1 MRSRLS
7 RVDLLMVIPSAA
19 NVPRILRRLLPCWA
33 ACFGLIKSPC
43 FLLELHVHNRVGVKF
58 GFKAAAQGSEV
69 GVNVGIALDAPAGGL
84 GQGFDGEVFAALGG
98 AYRRGRRGDRGVTGL
113 NRGRR
118 RGDEFGIPLIHL
130 VQQAD
135 AHGISL
141 IGIAAQ
147 GGNIIAL
154 FRFVFQL
161 VKLRGVG
168 VAVLRLVGLFVQHFQ
183 HAGAVRC
190 NCGKHRL
197 ASSTST

>member
-1 MRSRLS
+1 ML
-7 RVDLLMVIPSAA
+7 
-19 NVPRILRRLLPCWA
+19 
-33 ACFGLIKSPC
+33 
-43 FLLELHVHNRVGVKF
+43 LLEFHVHDRVGVKF
-58 GFKAAAQGSEV
+58 GFKAAAQGGEV

-84 GQGFDGEVFAALGG
+84 GQRFDSEVLAALGL
-98 AYRRGRRGDRGVTGL
+98 RFGRLRGDGVFIAAVIVVILMFFALGL
-113 NRGRR
+113 
-118 RGDEFGIPLIHL
+118 FGKHFIPLIHL

-168 VAVLRLVGLFVQHFQ
+168 VDVLRLVGLFVQHFQ
-183 HAGAVRC
+183 HAGAVRRIVEST
-190 NCGKHRL
+190 GL
-197 ASSTST
+197 VAASSTST